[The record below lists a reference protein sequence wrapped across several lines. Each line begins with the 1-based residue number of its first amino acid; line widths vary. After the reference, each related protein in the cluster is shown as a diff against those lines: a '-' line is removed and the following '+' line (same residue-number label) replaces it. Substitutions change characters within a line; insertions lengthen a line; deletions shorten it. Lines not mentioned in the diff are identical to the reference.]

1 MKPGLQVLMADR
13 KLGAASKLAFLLLWD
28 MAGEQ
33 PGEIVITADL
43 LAGRCGRSPRAV
55 HLWLDQLAKHELV
68 HIIERNERRG
78 TIRLAVYNPCP
89 GDREATPDPQARLP
103 FATAEPVGQD
113 VPPVPPSTEVSAPKP
128 PRSLVPKKQ
137 ELVSCQS
144 TKESKGP
151 KDSKDSKSEPDD
163 AGPMAA
169 AMAALAATM
178 LETRDPAEQ
187 KVRLKARIQSACR
200 GDVADWVAGAAA
212 DLVVR
217 YGVPI
222 QELDAILADVDALRT
237 AGSLRSAGRFFH
249 AKARD
254 LAKRFGAP
262 WPRKQRAEVAPQKPP
277 AAGYPCHT

>member
-68 HIIERNERRG
+68 DIIERNERRG

-103 FATAEPVGQD
+103 FGEPEQEA
-113 VPPVPPSTEVSAPKP
+113 PAPSAEVSAPKP

-137 ELVSCQS
+137 ENLSCQS
-144 TKESKGP
+144 TKDSKAPKNP
-151 KDSKDSKSEPDD
+151 KDSKSAPDD

-169 AMAALAATM
+169 AMAALSATM

-187 KVRLKARIQSACR
+187 KIRLKARIQSVCR

-222 QELDAILADVDALRT
+222 QDLDAILGDVDAMRT
-237 AGSLRSAGRFFH
+237 AGSLQSAGRFFH
-249 AKARD
+249 SKARD
-254 LAKRFGAP
+254 LARRHGVP
-262 WPRKQRAEVAPQKPP
+262 WPRKQRAEVPASKPL
-277 AAGYPCHT
+277 